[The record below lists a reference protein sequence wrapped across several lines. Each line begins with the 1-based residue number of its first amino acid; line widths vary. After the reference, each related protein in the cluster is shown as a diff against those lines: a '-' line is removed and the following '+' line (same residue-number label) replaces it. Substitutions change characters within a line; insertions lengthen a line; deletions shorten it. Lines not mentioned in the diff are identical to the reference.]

1 MDSRKVAQ
9 PIASALAEATQNF
22 IAKIATKRPTSIR
35 LTQKIA
41 QGASM
46 LGFGDMLACEPE
58 LMQGLAHTGETH
70 KGISAFMEKK
80 PPEC

>member
-22 IAKIATKRPTSIR
+22 IAKITTKRPTSIR

-80 PPEC
+80 LPEC